1 MEEPMTFYHKIIIE
15 LGTHVRISRLHK
27 KITDWVTSAE
37 EPSFSTDFLIWVSAE
52 SLPWSIWVK
61 KNLMELDQTENRG
74 KEKNLEVPNFG
85 FQSGMNINVEESEWV
100 VDGRGREEW
109 VNSVDKTEATVRK
122 LGTRLVDFGYYLL

>member
-52 SLPWSIWVK
+52 SLP
-61 KNLMELDQTENRG
+61 
-74 KEKNLEVPNFG
+74 
-85 FQSGMNINVEESEWV
+85 
-100 VDGRGREEW
+100 
-109 VNSVDKTEATVRK
+109 
-122 LGTRLVDFGYYLL
+122 